1 MKKISVKDIDVQG
14 KKVLVRVD
22 FNVPLDK
29 NQNITND
36 KRIRAALP
44 TINYLIEH
52 NAVVILL
59 SHLGRPKGKVIPEL
73 SLKPVAKRLSEIL
86 GRKVYMADDCVG
98 EATKRLVANLK
109 PGDVALLENTRFH
122 KEEEENEPEFAKELA
137 SMGDVFVNDAF
148 GTAHRAHASN
158 VGIAKYLPS
167 AVGFLVEKEI
177 EYLGKALQN
186 PQPPF
191 TAILGGVKVSD
202 KIDLIT
208 NLMGKADNILIGGA
222 MMYTFLQ
229 AQGYEV
235 GNSKV
240 EQDKLDLAREILT
253 RAEKSKSRFM
263 MPVDTVMATAL
274 SEDADCIT
282 VSIRQL
288 ADKLA
293 HPEEVQLPSD
303 KSMPK
308 ISDLIGVDI
317 GEKTIEKFT
326 ETISASKTVVWNG
339 PMGVFEI
346 EKFANGTKK
355 IAEALASCTGTTIVG
370 GGDTASAI
378 EKFGLEDKVSHI
390 STGGGASLE
399 FLAGKKLP
407 GIEAIPDK

>member
-14 KKVLVRVD
+14 KKVLARVD

-52 NAVVILL
+52 HAVVILL
-59 SHLGRPKGKVIPEL
+59 SHLGRPKGKIILEL

-137 SMGDVFVNDAF
+137 SLGDVFVNDAF

-167 AVGFLVEKEI
+167 AVGFLMEKEI

-208 NLMGKADNILIGGA
+208 NLMEKADNILIGGA

-240 EQDKLDLAREILT
+240 EQDKLDLTREILAK
-253 RAEKSKSRFM
+253 AEKSKSRFM

-274 SEDADCIT
+274 SEDADCTT
-282 VSIRQL
+282 VSISE
-288 ADKLA
+288 LA
-293 HPEEVQLPSD
+293 HPEEIRLPSD
-303 KSMPK
+303 KSLPK